1 MGQFVVAPS
10 ILAADFARLGKEIQA
25 VDQAGADWIHIDVM
39 DGHFVPNLTLGP
51 SIVKALRPCTRKPF
65 DVHLMMKP
73 VEPWITQFA
82 DAGADYITIH
92 PESTEHLDRCLSMIH
107 QCGKKA
113 GVALNPATHPNCLQ
127 FVLDKIDLI
136 LVMTVNPG
144 FGGQKFLASQLAKI
158 SLIKTMLAQTAVKD
172 RNIGI
177 QVDGGIDAT
186 TAPLV
191 KTAGAQVLVAG
202 SAIFNSDD
210 YKQSIAL
217 LAE

>member
-1 MGQFVVAPS
+1 MGRIIVAPS
-10 ILAADFARLGKEIQA
+10 ILAADFARLGEEIQA

-39 DGHFVPNLTLGP
+39 DGYFVPNLTLGP

>member
-51 SIVKALRPCTRKPF
+51 SIVKALRPYTRKPF
-65 DVHLMMKP
+65 DVHLMVKP
-73 VEPWITQFA
+73 VEPWIKQFA

-113 GVALNPATHPNCLQ
+113 GVALNPATHPN
-127 FVLDKIDLI
+127 
-136 LVMTVNPG
+136 
-144 FGGQKFLASQLAKI
+144 
-158 SLIKTMLAQTAVKD
+158 
-172 RNIGI
+172 
-177 QVDGGIDAT
+177 
-186 TAPLV
+186 
-191 KTAGAQVLVAG
+191 
-202 SAIFNSDD
+202 
-210 YKQSIAL
+210 
-217 LAE
+217 